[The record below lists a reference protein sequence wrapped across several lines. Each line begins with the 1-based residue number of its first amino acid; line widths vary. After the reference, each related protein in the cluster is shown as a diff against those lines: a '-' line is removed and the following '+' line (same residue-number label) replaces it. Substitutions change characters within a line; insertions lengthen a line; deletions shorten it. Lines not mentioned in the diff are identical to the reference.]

1 MLVTDPK
8 DRRGIIALI
17 MEASDDLVAVIKY
30 RDEWGR
36 VTERIVSPVR
46 FLDGGRF
53 LALCLGRQQNRT
65 FYLGRCISIRAGVA
79 ADVLAPVPIKAD
91 EP

>member
-1 MLVTDPK
+1 MTKPEH
-8 DRRGIIALI
+8 RRGIIAAV
-17 MEASDDLVAVIKY
+17 MEASDDLVAVISY

-53 LALCLGRQQNRT
+53 LALCLCRQENRT
-65 FYLGRCISIRAGVA
+65 FYLGRCQSIRVSAA
-79 ADVLAPVPIKAD
+79 ADVLAPVTIKKAGSV
-91 EP
+91 

>member
-1 MLVTDPK
+1 MRTDPK
-8 DRRGIIALI
+8 NRRGIIALI
-17 MEASDDLVAVIKY
+17 MEAPDDVVAVIKY

-53 LALCLGRQQNRT
+53 LALCLCRQQNRT
-65 FYLGRCISIRAGVA
+65 FYLGRCLSIRARAA
-79 ADVLAPVPIKAD
+79 ADVLAPVDIKA
-91 EP
+91 E